1 MSSRAA
7 VLSRAQLRLAELLDR
22 TRGAGVVA
30 AWDVT
35 LSVAGVGLAGND
47 AGATSRGMASGSSE
61 ASRSSS

>member
-35 LSVAGVGLAGND
+35 LSVAGVELAGNG
-47 AGATSRGMASGSSE
+47 AGATSRGMTSGSSE